1 MGLLLNRED
10 LLELT
15 RRMTPKRNCF
25 TRIAGG
31 YMDAEGYIDDSF
43 NVHFQKL
50 DAQETG
56 KMLEIMKAIPF
67 SETNRN
73 LKAYDFPTDGQ
84 AGKFRQLLTAL
95 IQCELKNDALLD
107 TLYEQIGVK
116 YKAYGDYAI
125 LVCQGN
131 YDVPRKGSDLE
142 RQDESEEVYR
152 FLILAVCPQIGTYE
166 PGEPE
171 CGFLYPSFSD
181 RSEDRERIAIY
192 QKDAVRPKSEIME
205 VLGVK

>member
-1 MGLLLNRED
+1 MLNRED

-50 DAQETG
+50 KADETG
-56 KMLEIMKAIPF
+56 KMLQIMKTIPF
-67 SETNRN
+67 SETNKN
-73 LKAYDFPTDGQ
+73 LKAHPFPAEGR

-107 TLYEQIGVK
+107 TLYELIGEK
-116 YKAYGDYAI
+116 YKAAGDYAI

-131 YDVPRKGSDLE
+131 YDIPLKGSDKE

-152 FLILAVCPQIGTYE
+152 FLILAVCPQIGSYE

-171 CGFLYPSFSD
+171 WGFLYPSFSD
-181 RSEDRERIAIY
+181 RSEDRERIAVY
-192 QKDAVRPKSEIME
+192 RRDAGRSHPELME
-205 VLGVK
+205 LLGESD